1 MSLFQANQNEQP
13 QTLLEKVE
21 TLQNLLVARA
31 TGDGNGDGYF
41 ELRAEL
47 QEHPQVRTL
56 LPRFVRTCRDASQ
69 FWNFIKHK
77 FATYQERRTYL
88 WDEFRPL
95 LEHLESGLTTP
106 SDGGASEILAT
117 FDKEHVH
124 AVWDKALD
132 RRAHDP
138 EGAITLART
147 LLETVC
153 KHILDDAGETYGR
166 GASLP
171 SLYSQTART
180 LTLAPSQH
188 TEQVFRQILGGC
200 QAVVEGLGA
209 VRNRL
214 SDAHGKGRQPIK
226 PSPRHAE
233 LAVNLAGAMATFLV
247 TTHEK
252 RGGPAGT

>member
-1 MSLFQANQNEQP
+1 MVNGYQLYQDGEPLTLF
-13 QTLLEKVE
+13 EKAE
-21 TLQNLLVARA
+21 SLQNLLVARA
-31 TGDGNGDGYF
+31 TGDGADGYF

-47 QEHPQVRTL
+47 MELPQVRKL
-56 LPRFVRTCRDASQ
+56 LPRFVRTCRNASQ

-77 FATYQERRTYL
+77 FPTYQERRTYL

-95 LEHLESGLTTP
+95 LEYLEAGQTTP
-106 SDGGASEILAT
+106 VDGGASETLAA

-132 RRAHDP
+132 RRARDP

-153 KHILDDAGETYGR
+153 KHILDDACETYAQ

-171 SLYSQTART
+171 SLYSHTARA
-180 LTLAPSQH
+180 LNLAPSQH

-200 QAVVEGLGA
+200 QAVVEGLGS

-214 SDAHGKGRQPIK
+214 SDAHGQGRQPVK

-247 TTHEK
+247 TTHED
-252 RGGPAGT
+252 RVRQP